1 MEYSKNQLGYLYFEY
16 SDVCAYTWR
25 HPLIDKVAKLYHKT
39 PGILKLNSVDLS
51 PASWMAITWS
61 PIGYIPI
68 LGLRKKVSTY
78 FITYHTISALFQ
90 ENTNDETKE
99 GVSMLKKKHGGIP
112 LPPFGIAS
120 YKMQNDVW
128 MDKAQASTIYD
139 DLHGAANCWLK
150 QLNYYHH
157 DFSVFT
163 SNARNLDYI
172 YLF

>member
-1 MEYSKNQLGYLYFEY
+1 MEYSKNQLGYLYLEY

-25 HPLIDKVAKLYHKT
+25 HPLIDKVAQIYSQN
-39 PGILKLNSVDLS
+39 PGIVKLNSVDLS

-61 PIGYIPI
+61 PIGYIPL
-68 LGLRKKVSTY
+68 LGLRKRVPTY
-78 FITYHTISALFQ
+78 FITYHTLSSLFQ

-99 GVSMLKKKHGGIP
+99 GVSMLKKKNSGIP

-120 YKMQNDVW
+120 YKMQNDVY
-128 MDKAQASTIYD
+128 MDKAQAITKYD
-139 DLHGAANCWLK
+139 DLHGAANCWLN

-157 DFSVFT
+157 DFRVFT
-163 SNARNLDYI
+163 SNAKNLDYI